1 MFRCDGLT
9 FKNSESCKI
18 FAAFYVFEKC
28 FNQTAQT
35 LKQKIHARLVND
47 NNFSYLLGLIP

>member
-9 FKNSESCKI
+9 FKNS
-18 FAAFYVFEKC
+18 AAFYVFEKC